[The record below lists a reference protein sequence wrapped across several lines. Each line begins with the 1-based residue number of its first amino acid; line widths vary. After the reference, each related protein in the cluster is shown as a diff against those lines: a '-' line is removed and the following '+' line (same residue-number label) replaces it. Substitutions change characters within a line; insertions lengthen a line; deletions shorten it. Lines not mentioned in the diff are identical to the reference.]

1 MRCVFSERVFF
12 FLPYLL
18 SFTVVLDNLFNKI
31 LGLAIRVGAAPD
43 RVLLIDG
50 EVLRVSIDCG

>member
-1 MRCVFSERVFF
+1 MKESFIF

-18 SFTVVLDNLFNKI
+18 SFTVVLDNLLNKI
-31 LGLAIRVGAAPD
+31 LGLAIRVGAAPN

-50 EVLRVSIDCG
+50 EVLRVSVDCG